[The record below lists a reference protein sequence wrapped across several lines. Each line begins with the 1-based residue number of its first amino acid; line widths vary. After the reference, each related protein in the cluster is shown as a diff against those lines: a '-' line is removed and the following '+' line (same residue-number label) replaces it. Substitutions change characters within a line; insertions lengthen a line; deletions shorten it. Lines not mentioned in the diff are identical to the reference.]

1 MTREWGAVR
10 RYGVA
15 GRVQVTTVKTIHTLS
30 PPLPHHFHCW
40 FFPFW
45 LIIFVESE
53 QQLKKE
59 FHYIFLRQ
67 SSVPLSLRPF
77 KKKKKKN
84 STPAFRVE
92 NLFTSRPSIRL
103 HHGPSFSVLVLRHFD
118 RNSMKFIFSHRLR
131 HFEFV
136 FSMNKNFTENR
147 FLDSLIQM
155 NMKSKI
161 FFNYFLLFRKWLF
174 T

>member
-77 KKKKKKN
+77 KKKKKKKLDP
-84 STPAFRVE
+84 SIPSGKLVYFPPFHT
-92 NLFTSRPSIRL
+92 FTSRPFLFCSCSSSFWQKLDEIHFFSSIETLRICFFDEQKF
-103 HHGPSFSVLVLRHFD
+103 HWKSFPRFI
-118 RNSMKFIFSHRLR
+118 NSNEYEI
-131 HFEFV
+131 
-136 FSMNKNFTENR
+136 KNF
-147 FLDSLIQM
+147 F
-155 NMKSKI
+155 
-161 FFNYFLLFRKWLF
+161 
-174 T
+174 

>member
-77 KKKKKKN
+77 KKKKKKTRPQHSEWKTCLLPALPYVYITALPFLFLFFVILTETRWN
-84 STPAFRVE
+84 SFFLIDWDTS
-92 NLFTSRPSIRL
+92 NLFFRWTKISLKIVSSI
-103 HHGPSFSVLVLRHFD
+103 H
-118 RNSMKFIFSHRLR
+118 
-131 HFEFV
+131 
-136 FSMNKNFTENR
+136 
-147 FLDSLIQM
+147 
-155 NMKSKI
+155 
-161 FFNYFLLFRKWLF
+161 
-174 T
+174 